1 MRRSVNIHCGDD
13 DDAWR
18 WCLLFQLYSVGRLN
32 TCKKTFVIRIYA
44 SLLQWYIHMYL
55 CDWLGQ
61 NNRKFNKQHS
71 MQMPDGFLFT
81 LSVRLS
87 CSWNLTRNVVG
98 FRRVHGKR
106 IWGGEQRIEII
117 KDRWGLDLFLSPLR
131 CYLNCLQSFP
141 RSKWVPAFS
150 LYKSPFKCQHP
161 SHLSLSL
168 SLSLSLRPSLDGNL
182 NWWGVES
189 FPSDSEW
196 NYDDASA
203 SVIKMWTI
211 LADNFYTNR
220 VASV

>member
-1 MRRSVNIHCGDD
+1 MPTFLHNVIIKLKKKKNLFNFSLSVCFGLFVPNSLRKFFFFFPVIVNFASLGQMRRSVNIHCGDD

-87 CSWNLTRNVVG
+87 CS
-98 FRRVHGKR
+98 
-106 IWGGEQRIEII
+106 
-117 KDRWGLDLFLSPLR
+117 
-131 CYLNCLQSFP
+131 
-141 RSKWVPAFS
+141 
-150 LYKSPFKCQHP
+150 
-161 SHLSLSL
+161 
-168 SLSLSLRPSLDGNL
+168 
-182 NWWGVES
+182 
-189 FPSDSEW
+189 
-196 NYDDASA
+196 
-203 SVIKMWTI
+203 
-211 LADNFYTNR
+211 
-220 VASV
+220 